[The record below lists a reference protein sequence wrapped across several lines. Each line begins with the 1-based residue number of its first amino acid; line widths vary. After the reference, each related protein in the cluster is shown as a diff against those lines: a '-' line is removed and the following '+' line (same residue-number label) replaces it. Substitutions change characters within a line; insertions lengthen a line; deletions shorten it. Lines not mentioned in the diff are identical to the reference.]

1 MELDPVL
8 LEELRVRLRVRLRAQ
23 VPGGARTF
31 RAARA
36 RKQFS
41 RELERRKRAKGGS
54 SHDGAEVER
63 LEEPEVGGLREAG
76 AEDAVVDHGEVE
88 RRHERRLVAI
98 ARRRRRDQRRHGADP
113 GGLLVLPQLQAA
125 HLHGL
130 LPLLRLQDPLLGHH
144 LQLHGFFERAG
155 RGRGRAVKP
164 RCCWWFSVC
173 AEL

>member
-41 RELERRKRAKGGS
+41 RELERRKRAKRGS

-113 GGLLVLPQLQAA
+113 GRLLVLPQLQAA

-155 RGRGRAVKP
+155 RGR
-164 RCCWWFSVC
+164 
-173 AEL
+173 AEP